1 MRTAFYSGA
10 PPSSTVFESRQA
22 QGRMQTMDGEHLL
35 LSKLKGSFFLLLLA
49 YFFRGRSPYYARCY
63 RRLAVTPGAI
73 TIAIAIAT
81 DSIPA
86 LAKSKVLV
94 SVCSHTDPCTAS
106 CNLIPFPRPFSN
118 SLTRFLFC
126 LGSARFCFSFPC
138 FGLSI

>member
-1 MRTAFYSGA
+1 MLPSPSAHGLLLWCSTIFHGIRESPSSGA
-10 PPSSTVFESRQA
+10 HADNGRGAPSS
-22 QGRMQTMDGEHLL
+22 
-35 LSKLKGSFFLLLLA
+35 
-49 YFFRGRSPYYARCY
+49 
-63 RRLAVTPGAI
+63 AI